1 MHTVAGGNNFVQFVL
16 YAYAN
21 TQGKGNEVN
30 LNSESL
36 WSVLASFR
44 FLFWFN
50 KMQLSCSAIAV
61 VCTSSSSLRIKQQK
75 QNESEKLTIIH
86 QNPMT

>member
-1 MHTVAGGNNFVQFVL
+1 MHTVAGENNFVQFVL

-30 LNSESL
+30 LIFESL

-44 FLFWFN
+44 FLFGLTKYNFPVPPLWLYV
-50 KMQLSCSAIAV
+50 LSAV
-61 VCTSSSSLRIKQQK
+61 V
-75 QNESEKLTIIH
+75 
-86 QNPMT
+86 